1 MTGGEIDVEKTFK
14 EYMEGKRD
22 TFICMV
28 CKAETDE
35 ERDSYPLYPGKCD
48 TCVRDIKY
56 WK

>member
-56 WK
+56 